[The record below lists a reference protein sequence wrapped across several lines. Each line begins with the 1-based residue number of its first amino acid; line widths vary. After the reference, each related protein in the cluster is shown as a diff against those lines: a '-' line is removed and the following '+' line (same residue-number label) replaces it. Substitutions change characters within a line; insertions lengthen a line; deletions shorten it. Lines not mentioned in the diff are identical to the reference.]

1 MKTLPSI
8 LFYIPRLLVR
18 QNVDSRK
25 VLKQSGVIGLAT
37 KIEANQNLSEFW
49 SASENLSYFV
59 SSPAIALRTILRSYF
74 KPSFFLISLGSASL

>member
-8 LFYIPRLLVR
+8 LFYISRLLVH
-18 QNVDSRK
+18 QNGDTRK